1 MAMIRRKDTRRLS
14 RSSMNNRSTALGS
27 CIAFVAV
34 IVTAVG
40 CRKED
45 PSIAARGASSTQTDA
60 GARADAEPP
69 VTVPLPTTLPGS
81 ARPLGDSGWKRIA
94 ELPDTCRVFVADDA
108 RAAVSA
114 LDFSPCGA
122 DASCRSFKAGWS
134 RGEPNTFIGTSHAIV
149 FAAGAHHLVSTRRE
163 YDPPSKLAREVQVV
177 ERIDGDRELAVAID
191 SKANRDCELEVMAGS
206 PGIAVVVQPS
216 RSLSWAWIGTSS
228 WERPNQLRW
237 QRIAP
242 ASLTALGADDEG
254 YLARGRLVAEGLWLG
269 DDQTLS
275 FNRLGT
281 NTLAVPRASDGKR
294 PRLWTAVPASKGAFA
309 RLADESNQ
317 GFGYVDQAARFS
329 VVRGLP
335 PPGIVG
341 RLTVDQLRDDSIVWL
356 EGSRA
361 LDAHGTT
368 VFMAPFASRA
378 ADLRPKVV
386 AKLAMDWSSAGE
398 ITAHGGTVA
407 FAVGGIANAPKFAYV
422 IRTEDGRGWKLP
434 SPPGRR
440 WSDVAGVTDSEVW
453 LWTSDATQVGAN
465 GAVRLRLDALG
476 PPTALR

>member
-1 MAMIRRKDTRRLS
+1 MNPEALLSVRMAW
-14 RSSMNNRSTALGS
+14 MNRRSTTLGS
-27 CIAFVAV
+27 CIALVAA

-45 PSIAARGASSTQTDA
+45 SSIVAKGASSTQTDA
-60 GARADAEPP
+60 RAGADAEPP
-69 VTVPLPTTLPGS
+69 VTVPVPTTLPGS

-108 RAAVSA
+108 SAAVSA
-114 LDFSPCGA
+114 LDFSPCGT

-134 RGEPNTFIGTSHAIV
+134 RGEPNTFIGRAPAIV
-149 FAAGAHHLVSTRRE
+149 FAAGAYHLVSTRNE
-163 YDPPSKLAREVQVV
+163 YDPPSELAREIQVV
-177 ERIDGDRELAVAID
+177 ERIDGDRELAVAVD
-191 SKANRDCELEVMAGS
+191 SKASRDCALGVMAGS

-216 RSLSWAWIGTSS
+216 KSLSWAWIGTSS
-228 WERPNQLRW
+228 WERPNQLHW

-242 ASLTALGADDEG
+242 ASLTALGAHDDG
-254 YLARGRLVAEGLWLG
+254 YLPTGSLVAEGLWLG
-269 DDQTLS
+269 DDQTFS

-294 PRLWTAVPASKGAFA
+294 PRLGTAVPAGKGAFA
-309 RLADESNQ
+309 LQVDESSH

-329 VVRGLP
+329 VVREPP
-335 PPGIVG
+335 PPGAVG
-341 RLTVDQLRDDSIVWL
+341 RLAVDQLRDDSIVWL
-356 EGSRA
+356 EGSREYG
-361 LDAHGTT
+361 AHETT

-386 AKLAMDWSSAGE
+386 ATLAMDYFSTGG
-398 ITAHGGTVA
+398 ITAHGGMVA
-407 FAVGGIANAPKFAYV
+407 FTVGQIANEPKFAYV
-422 IRTEDGRGWKLP
+422 IRTVDGRGWKLP

-453 LWTSDATQVGAN
+453 LWTSDATKVGAN
-465 GAVRLRLDALG
+465 SAVRLRLDALG